1 MDDEDDDEV
10 VVEEIV
16 EEEVIAIDIAETASG
31 VLQDNASLGTAEKS
45 LFFDVLFLTY
55 KNKNIDRP
63 QCVSVVNLEISQ
75 I

>member
-31 VLQDNASLGTAEKS
+31 MLLDNASSGMDAKS
-45 LFFDVLFLTY
+45 FFGLLFL
-55 KNKNIDRP
+55 KH
-63 QCVSVVNLEISQ
+63 
-75 I
+75 

>member
-31 VLQDNASLGTAEKS
+31 VLQDNASLGTAAKS

-63 QCVSVVNLEISQ
+63 QCVSVVP
-75 I
+75 